1 MRCKSNKFIGIIG
14 IIRIIGI
21 TETTLIIRLVD
32 KIMELSKQ
40 FIKIMLK
47 QFITTMIFKKMCLH
61 LHVCFS

>member
-1 MRCKSNKFIGIIG
+1 M
-14 IIRIIGI
+14 
-21 TETTLIIRLVD
+21 ETRLIIQLVD

-47 QFITTMIFKKMCLH
+47 QIINTMIFKKMCLH